1 MKILKA
7 NRILNTNQS
16 RTTLR
21 EWIVTNYKDVEDK
34 NILVS
39 CLEEYEPGEDAVIGV
54 LFDGKITDLLNSP
67 NELTT
72 DDYNYLTQ
80 EDLDR
85 CTVKEVESFGDGKGI
100 EIIVEN
106 YL

>member
-1 MKILKA
+1 MSAL
-7 NRILNTNQS
+7 QS
-16 RTTLR
+16 
-21 EWIVTNYKDVEDK
+21 K

-80 EDLDR
+80 DDLDR
-85 CTVKEVESFGDGKGI
+85 CIVKEVRTYGNGRGV